1 MSAASRKHHGRTIRA
16 STRVKTSPARA
27 WAAWA
32 DPQQIANW
40 FVDRAEGE
48 AKPGETMTW
57 FFDVFNYRQPVPIVE
72 ATPGE
77 TFVVGS
83 GDLPGPHGH
92 PYLME
97 ITIAREEGD
106 TVVRLVNSGFSE
118 DERFDD
124 EYDGV
129 VSGWQMA
136 LATMKH
142 WLERFPDRR
151 RHHRIALQPARYSYE
166 SLAPYF
172 SSVQGRR
179 RWLEPTAPAD
189 APTLVETGREVLLAW
204 DAQHAVLGLK
214 AFRMGPQQMLAL
226 DFSTWAQPPN
236 DLAGIERGLHEALV
250 RLTGHLEAGVKTAPP
265 K

>member
-1 MSAASRKHHGRTIRA
+1 MSSIPRTHHGRTIRT
-16 STRVKTSPARA
+16 STRIKTSPTRA
-27 WAAWA
+27 WEAWA
-32 DPQQIANW
+32 DPQKIASW

-48 AKPGETMTW
+48 ARPGAVMTW
-57 FFDVFNYRQPVPIVE
+57 FFDTFNYRQPVPIVE

-83 GDLPGPHGH
+83 GDAPGPQGH

-97 ITIAREEGD
+97 ITISKEEGD

-118 DERFDD
+118 DARFDD

-142 WLERFPDRR
+142 WLERFPDSPR
-151 RHHRIALQPARYSYE
+151 RHVFVMEPSSFTYE
-166 SLAPYF
+166 SLRPLY
-172 SSVQGRR
+172 STVDGRR
-179 RWLEPTAPAD
+179 LWLEPPICTEAEVLAD
-189 APTLVETGREVLLAW
+189 TGREVLLAC
-204 DAQHAVLGLK
+204 DVPDGVLGLK

-226 DFSTWAQPPN
+226 DFNTWAESPG
-236 DLAGIERGLHEALV
+236 DLDGTERTLRQALQ
-250 RLTGHLEAGVKTAPP
+250 RLQLLLAPR
-265 K
+265 